1 MSVFLVRKN
10 KVIYNLSRILFWR
23 HINMERKV
31 NKLEHGHVEVLVTVD
46 EKTWKDA
53 QDKAFNKLAEN
64 VTIDGFRKG
73 KAPKNLIRSKID
85 PMKVLDEAINAL
97 LPKMYQ
103 EILEKDGVRPYARPR
118 VDVTKVSDTELEV
131 KFLLAVAPEVKLGK
145 YKGLEI
151 GKKAV
156 KVTKK
161 DVEEALEKALKDNAS
176 LVLKEGEA
184 ALGDTV
190 VMDFVGKIGGEEF
203 EGGSAQN
210 HELELGSHQFIPG
223 FEEQLVG
230 HKAGEKVDVNVKFP
244 ENYTEELKG
253 KDATFECT
261 IHEVKEKK
269 LPELNDEFVKE
280 LKIEGISDVEAFRV
294 RKEEDLKRAKE
305 NEARREY
312 MSKLIEAIVKDSK
325 IDLAEEIVESQVE
338 SRREDMV
345 KRIEQSGLKLEQYL
359 QILGQTEEQFIAQL
373 REQALKETSEFVVLE
388 EIGRAEKIEITDA
401 DLEFEYAK
409 LADQYK
415 MKIEDVKK
423 ALAQNL
429 GEFKN
434 NLKMQR
440 IDDLLYNSNN

>member
-1 MSVFLVRKN
+1 
-10 KVIYNLSRILFWR
+10 
-23 HINMERKV
+23 MERKV
-31 NKLEHGHVEVLVTVD
+31 TKLEHGHVQVDVVVD
-46 EKTWKDA
+46 EKSWKEA

-73 KAPKNLIRSKID
+73 KAPKNLVKSHVD

-97 LPKMYQ
+97 LPVIYQ
-103 EILEKDGVRPYARPR
+103 DIIEKDGVRPYARPQ

-131 KFLLAVAPEVKLGK
+131 KFLLAVAPEVKLGQ

-151 GKKAV
+151 GKKEV

-161 DVEEALEKALKDNAS
+161 DVEQALEDTLKENAS
-176 LVLKEGEA
+176 LVVKESEA

-190 VMDFVGKIGGEEF
+190 VMDFVGKVNGEVF
-203 EGGSAQN
+203 EGGSAEN

-230 HKAGEKVDVNVKFP
+230 HKAGEKVVVNVKFP

-253 KDATFECT
+253 KDATFDCT
-261 IHEVKEKK
+261 IHEVKAKK

-280 LKIEGISDVEAFRV
+280 LKVEGIETVEAFRA
-294 RKEEDLKRAKE
+294 RKEEDLKKQKE

-312 MSKLIEAIVKDSK
+312 MGKLVEQIVKNSKLDIASEI
-325 IDLAEEIVESQVE
+325 IDNQVE
-338 SRREDMV
+338 SRKEDMV
-345 KRIEQSGLKLEQYL
+345 KRIEQNGLKLEQYL
-359 QILGQTEEQFIAQL
+359 QILGQSEEQFLAQI
-373 REQALKETSEFVVLE
+373 REMAVKETSEYVVLE
-388 EIGRAEKIEITDA
+388 EIGRVEKLEVSDE
-401 DLEFEYAK
+401 DLEAEYK
-409 LADQYK
+409 KISEQYK
-415 MKIEDVKK
+415 MKVEDVKK
-423 ALAQNL
+423 ALANNL

-440 IDDLLYNSNN
+440 IDEFLYNENK

>member
-1 MSVFLVRKN
+1 
-10 KVIYNLSRILFWR
+10 
-23 HINMERKV
+23 MERKV

-53 QDKAFNKLAEN
+53 QEKAFNKLAEN

-73 KAPKNLIRSKID
+73 KAPKNLVRSRID
-85 PMKVLDEAINAL
+85 QMKVIDEAINAL

-103 EILEKDGVRPYARPR
+103 EIIEKDGVRPYARPQ

-131 KFLLAVAPEVKLGK
+131 KFMVAVAPEVKLGK

-151 GKKAV
+151 GKKEA

-161 DVEEALEKALKDNAS
+161 DLEEALESSLKDNAS
-176 LVLKEGEA
+176 LVVKEDAA

-190 VMDFVGKIGGEEF
+190 VMDFVGKINGEAF
-203 EGGSAQN
+203 EGGSANN

-230 HKAGEKVDVNVKFP
+230 HKAGEDVLVNVKFP

-253 KDATFECT
+253 KDATFECK
-261 IHEVKEKK
+261 IHEVKAKK

-280 LKIEGISDVEAFRV
+280 LNIEGVSTVEAFRA
-294 RKEEDLKRAKE
+294 RKEQDLLRQKE
-305 NEARREY
+305 VEARREY
-312 MSKLIEAIVKDSK
+312 MSKLVEAIVKDSK
-325 IDLAEEIVESQVE
+325 LDIATEIIDSQIE
-338 SRREDMV
+338 SRKEDMV
-345 KRIEQSGLKLEQYL
+345 KSIEQSGLKLEQYL
-359 QILGQTEEQFIAQL
+359 QILGQTEEQFTEQL
-373 REQALKETSEFVVLE
+373 RAQAEKEVSEFVVLE
-388 EIGRAEKIEITDA
+388 EIGKAEGIEITDA

-409 LADQYK
+409 LADQYN
-415 MKIEDVKK
+415 MKVDDVKK
-423 ALAQNL
+423 ALANNL
-429 GEFKN
+429 GEFRQ

-440 IDDLLYNSNN
+440 IDDLLFNSNN

>member
-1 MSVFLVRKN
+1 
-10 KVIYNLSRILFWR
+10 
-23 HINMERKV
+23 MERKV
-31 NKLEHGHVEVLVTVD
+31 TKLEHGHVQVDVVVD
-46 EKTWKDA
+46 EKSWKEA

-73 KAPKNLIRSKID
+73 KAPKNLVKSHVD

-97 LPKMYQ
+97 LPVIYQ
-103 EILEKDGVRPYARPR
+103 DIIEKDGVRPYARPQ

-131 KFLLAVAPEVKLGK
+131 KFLLAVAPEVKLGQ

-151 GKKAV
+151 GKKEV

-161 DVEEALEKALKDNAS
+161 DVEQALEDTLKENAS
-176 LVLKEGEA
+176 LVVKESEA

-190 VMDFVGKIGGEEF
+190 VMDFVGKVNGVVF
-203 EGGSAQN
+203 EGGSAEN

-230 HKAGEKVDVNVKFP
+230 HKAGEKVVVNVKFP

-253 KDATFECT
+253 KDATFDCT
-261 IHEVKEKK
+261 IHEVKAKK

-280 LKIEGISDVEAFRV
+280 LKVEGIETVEAFRA
-294 RKEEDLKRAKE
+294 RKEEDLKKQKE

-312 MSKLIEAIVKDSK
+312 MGKLVEQIVKNSK
-325 IDLAEEIVESQVE
+325 IDIASEIIDNQVE
-338 SRREDMV
+338 SRKEDMV
-345 KRIEQSGLKLEQYL
+345 KRIEQNGLKLEQYL
-359 QILGQTEEQFIAQL
+359 QILGQSEEQFLAQI
-373 REQALKETSEFVVLE
+373 REMAVKETSEYIVLE
-388 EIGRAEKIEITDA
+388 EIGRVEKLEVSDK
-401 DLEFEYAK
+401 DLEAEYK
-409 LADQYK
+409 KISEQYK
-415 MKIEDVKK
+415 MKVEDVKK
-423 ALAQNL
+423 ALANNL

-440 IDDLLYNSNN
+440 IDEFLYNENK

>member
-1 MSVFLVRKN
+1 
-10 KVIYNLSRILFWR
+10 
-23 HINMERKV
+23 MERKV
-31 NKLEHGHVEVLVTVD
+31 TKLEHGHVQVD
-46 EKTWKDA
+46 VVVDQKSWKEA

-73 KAPKNLIRSKID
+73 KAPKNLVKSHVD

-97 LPKMYQ
+97 LPVIYQ
-103 EILEKDGVRPYARPR
+103 DIIEKDGVRPYARPQ

-131 KFLLAVAPEVKLGK
+131 KFLLAVAPEVKLGQ

-151 GKKAV
+151 GKKEV

-161 DVEEALEKALKDNAS
+161 DVEQALEDTLKENAS
-176 LVLKEGEA
+176 LVVKESEA

-190 VMDFVGKIGGEEF
+190 VMDFVGKVNGEVF
-203 EGGSAQN
+203 EGGSAEN

-230 HKAGEKVDVNVKFP
+230 HKAGEKVVVNVKFP

-253 KDATFECT
+253 KDATFDCT
-261 IHEVKEKK
+261 IHEVKAKK

-280 LKIEGISDVEAFRV
+280 LKVEGIETVEAFRA
-294 RKEEDLKRAKE
+294 RKEEDLKKQKE

-312 MSKLIEAIVKDSK
+312 MGKLVEQIVKNSKLDIASEI
-325 IDLAEEIVESQVE
+325 IDNQVE
-338 SRREDMV
+338 SRKEDMV
-345 KRIEQSGLKLEQYL
+345 KRIEQNGLKLEQYL
-359 QILGQTEEQFIAQL
+359 QILGQSEEQFLAQI
-373 REQALKETSEFVVLE
+373 REMAVKETSEYVVLE
-388 EIGRAEKIEITDA
+388 EIGRVEKLEVSDK
-401 DLEFEYAK
+401 DLEAEYK
-409 LADQYK
+409 KISEQYK
-415 MKIEDVKK
+415 MKVEDVKK
-423 ALAQNL
+423 ALTNNL

-440 IDDLLYNSNN
+440 IDEFLYNENK

>member
-1 MSVFLVRKN
+1 
-10 KVIYNLSRILFWR
+10 
-23 HINMERKV
+23 MERKV

-53 QDKAFNKLAEN
+53 QEKAFNKLAEN

-73 KAPKNLIRSKID
+73 KAPKNLVRSRID
-85 PMKVLDEAINAL
+85 QMKVIDEAINAL

-103 EILEKDGVRPYARPR
+103 EIIEKDNVRPYARPQ

-151 GKKAV
+151 GKKEA

-161 DVEEALEKALKDNAS
+161 DLEEALESSLKDNAS
-176 LVLKEGEA
+176 LVVKEDAA

-190 VMDFVGKIGGEEF
+190 VMDFVGKINGEAF
-203 EGGSAQN
+203 EGGSANN

-230 HKAGEKVDVNVKFP
+230 HKAGEDVLVNVKFP

-253 KDATFECT
+253 KDATFECK
-261 IHEVKEKK
+261 IHEVKAKK

-280 LKIEGISDVEAFRV
+280 LNIEGVSTVEAFRA
-294 RKEEDLKRAKE
+294 RKEQDLLRQKE
-305 NEARREY
+305 VEARREY
-312 MSKLIEAIVKDSK
+312 MSKLVEAIVKDSK
-325 IDLAEEIVESQVE
+325 LDIATEIIDSQIE
-338 SRREDMV
+338 SRKEDMV
-345 KRIEQSGLKLEQYL
+345 KSIEQSGLKLEQYL
-359 QILGQTEEQFIAQL
+359 QILGQTEEQFTEQL
-373 REQALKETSEFVVLE
+373 RAQAEKEVSEFVVLE
-388 EIGRAEKIEITDA
+388 EIGKAEGIEITDA

-409 LADQYK
+409 LADQYN
-415 MKIEDVKK
+415 MKVDDVKK
-423 ALAQNL
+423 ALA
-429 GEFKN
+429 N
-434 NLKMQR
+434 N
-440 IDDLLYNSNN
+440 